1 VTGPEVRSAGGTA
14 LLATFDS
21 LADVVAFRA
30 GLAQATLPGL
40 TEVVSGART
49 LLLRF
54 DPTTTD
60 PGRLRT
66 ELTQVSP
73 VSPVSATREAH
84 DTEPLVIPVTYDGED
99 LATVTELT
107 GMRRDELVAWHTGQ
121 LWTSAFCGFAP
132 GFSYLTGSD
141 RPLDLPRRSTART
154 AVPSG
159 AVAVAGEFSA
169 VYPRTSPGGWQLIG
183 RTDVPMWS
191 LDRTPPALAPAG
203 TLVRFVVAGAA

>member
-1 VTGPEVRSAGGTA
+1 MTGPEVRSAGGTA
-14 LLATFDS
+14 LLATFET

-30 GLAQATLPGL
+30 GLAQTTLPGL

-60 PGRLRT
+60 AGRLRS
-66 ELTQVSP
+66 ELIQVA
-73 VSPVSATREAH
+73 PVSATLDTHE
-84 DTEPLVIPVTYDGED
+84 TEPLVIPVTYDGED
-99 LATVTELT
+99 LDTVTELT

-159 AVAVAGEFSA
+159 AVALAGEFSA

-203 TLVRFVVAGAA
+203 TLVRFVVASAA

>member
-1 VTGPEVRSAGGTA
+1 MTVPTLRSAGGTA

-30 GLAQATLPGL
+30 GLARDAPAGL

-54 DPTTTD
+54 DPATTD
-60 PGRLRT
+60 AARLRT
-66 ELTQVSP
+66 RLADVVP
-73 VSPVSATREAH
+73 VAGSDHRSG
-84 DTEPLVIPVTYDGED
+84 DDPLVIPVTYDGED
-99 LATVTELT
+99 LDTVCGLT
-107 GMRRDELVAWHTGQ
+107 GMTRDDLVAWHTGQ

-132 GFSYLTGSD
+132 GFSYLTGTE
-141 RPLDLPRRSTART
+141 RPLDLPRRATART

-159 AVAVAGEFSA
+159 AVALAGEFSA
-169 VYPRTSPGGWQLIG
+169 VYPRTSPGGWQLVG

-191 LDRTPPALAPAG
+191 LERTPPALAPAG
-203 TLVRFVVAGAA
+203 TLVRFVEVGAA